1 MTSTVANTL
10 AMRQKTYGTFLE
22 NATIAQLLKRTLRTS
37 DNFNRLRPD
46 QGQALDVICDKMAR
60 ILSGDPDYIDNWHD
74 IQGYAMLVEN
84 SLQQKEGMPVAD

>member
-46 QGQALDVICDKMAR
+46 QRQALDVICDKMAR